1 MKYTFLSS
9 LVALLSLLSG
19 SVSAQNHRII
29 GTVVDSVAQSP
40 VVGAY
45 VSVEV
50 PGKSDKPVYT
60 TTNLDGKF
68 EFAGLTPQKYLLKVT
83 YLSYRD
89 KQRTVEVKESVTD
102 LGTLILTEAAQDLKE
117 VKVVGQIQQSQMK
130 GDTTQFNAAAF
141 KTNPDANVEDLI
153 QKMPGI
159 AVVNGEVQAQ
169 GEKVQRVLVDGKQ
182 FFGDDATLAL
192 KNLPA
197 EIVDKIEVFDR
208 QSDQAQLTGFDD
220 GNAQKTINIVTRAD
234 RNAGKF
240 GKAFAGYGTDDR
252 YMAGGNLNIFGK
264 QKRISILGLSNN
276 INQQNFASQD
286 LAGALGSSGGGGGRG
301 GRGGGGGGGAGNF
314 LVGQQSGITN
324 TSAFGLNYTDKWG
337 EKLEVTGSYFFN
349 RSANANQ
356 QSTNRE
362 TFLGNGS
369 QFYKEQNNYANTNLN
384 HRVNFRFEYTLDKSN
399 TIIFSPSVNWQDNQ
413 ATTLRLGATTLSE
426 GTLLNQT
433 NNDKFTHS
441 NALSSNNSLLWRHKF
456 AKAGRTFSVNLS
468 GNVNNRSSDGS
479 LYALNQYYTSTRSP
493 SDTIDQIS
501 NSRSDN
507 VRLSA
512 NANYTEPLSKMVQ
525 LQLNYNVTLSNSD
538 SKSETNHFTDS
549 ERGYSRLDTL
559 LSNTFDNKYLTHRA
573 GVSLRGNKK
582 KVMGSVGLDFQSAG
596 LYSQQ
601 LFPRKN
607 EVDQTF
613 TNLLPNAFFMFRPTQ
628 SKNLRLFYRT
638 STNEP
643 SITQL
648 QNVVNNSNPLF
659 LTAGNPNLKQEYAH
673 QASLRYSASDTKLGR
688 NFFIYGSANYTG
700 NSITNS
706 TFVAQRPTLL
716 PNGILLEQGAQL
728 TSPVNL
734 DGNWS
739 LRTFANYGSPIKG
752 IKTNLN
758 LNTGVNYRRLPG
770 LINDQAN
777 ISNNYAFSQGIVLS
791 SNISTKLD
799 FTLAFNGNYNI
810 VRNSLQPKLDNNY
823 FSQQTS
829 ARLNWIFGK
838 GFVLQTDVT
847 NQSYRGLGA
856 GFNQNFTLWNASL
869 GKKFLKDNKGEL
881 KLTVFDILAQN
892 NSISRNVTETYLED
906 VTSRVLTQYGMLT
919 FTYTLRNFGKAPAPA
934 QDRPREWGG
943 ERGSGGGGYRGEG
956 GGGGRPF

>member
-1 MKYTFLSS
+1 MKNILLSS
-9 LVALLSLLSG
+9 LAALLGLLSG
-19 SVSAQNHRII
+19 AVSAQSHRIT
-29 GTVVDSVAQSP
+29 GAVVDSVAQNP

-45 VSVEV
+45 VSVEAV
-50 PGKSDKPVYT
+50 GKSEKPVYT

-68 EFAGLTPQKYLLKVT
+68 EFSGLSPQKYLLKVT
-83 YLSYRD
+83 YLSYRE
-89 KQRTVEVKESVTD
+89 KQKTVDVKEPVTD
-102 LGTLILTEAAQDLKE
+102 LGTLVLTEAAQDLKE
-117 VKVVGQIQQSQMK
+117 VKVVGQSRQSQMK

-159 AVVNGEVQAQ
+159 AIVNGEVQAQ

-240 GKAFAGYGTDDR
+240 GKAFAGYGTGDR

-264 QKRISILGLSNN
+264 EKRISVIGLSNN

-286 LAGALGSSGGGGGRG
+286 LAGVLGSSGGGRG
-301 GRGGGGGGGAGNF
+301 GRGGGGGNSGNF

-349 RSANANQ
+349 RSANANRQ
-356 QSTNRE
+356 ATSRE

-369 QFYKEQNNYANTNLN
+369 QFYKEKNDYANTNQN
-384 HRVNFRFEYTLDKSN
+384 HRINFRFEYTLDKNN

-433 NNDKFTHS
+433 NNDKYTHS

-456 AKAGRTFSVNLS
+456 KKAGRTFSVNLS
-468 GNVNNRSSDGS
+468 GNVNNRSNDGS
-479 LYALNQYYTSTRSP
+479 LYALNQYYTSTRNP
-493 SDTIDQIS
+493 GDTIDQIS
-501 NSRSDN
+501 NSHSGN
-507 VRLSA
+507 VRMSA
-512 NANYTEPLSKMVQ
+512 NANYTEPLSKLVQ
-525 LQLNYNVTLSNSD
+525 LQLNYNVSLSNSD
-538 SKSETNHFTDS
+538 SKSETHHFTDS

-559 LSNTFDNKYLTHRA
+559 LSNTFDNQYLTHRA

-582 KVMGSVGLDFQSAG
+582 KVMGSVGLDFQRAG

-601 LFPRKN
+601 LFPRRN

-613 TNLLPNAFFMFRPTQ
+613 TNLLPNAFFMFRPGA

-643 SITQL
+643 SINQL

-673 QASLRYSASDTKLGR
+673 RASLRYSASDSRLGR
-688 NFFIYGSANYTG
+688 NFFIYGSASYTA

-706 TFVAQRPTLL
+706 TFIAQRPTTL
-716 PNGILLEQGAQL
+716 PNGIRLEQGAQL

-739 LRTFANYGSPIKG
+739 VRTFANYGSPIKV

-758 LNTGVNYRRLPG
+758 LNTGVNYSRLPG
-770 LINDQAN
+770 LINQQAN
-777 ISNNYAFSQGIVLS
+777 ISNNYAISQGIVLS
-791 SNISTKLD
+791 SNISTRLD
-799 FTLAFNGNYNI
+799 FTVSFNGNYNI

-838 GFVLQTDVT
+838 GFVLQTDIT

-881 KLTVFDILAQN
+881 RLTVFDILAQN
-892 NSISRNVTETYLED
+892 NSINRNITETYVED
-906 VTSRVLTQYGMLT
+906 VTSRVLTQYAMLT
-919 FTYTLRNFGKAPAPA
+919 FTYTLRNFGKAPAPETE
-934 QDRPREWGG
+934 RRREWDG
-943 ERGSGGGGYRGEG
+943 ERGDRESRGGSRSEG
-956 GGGGRPF
+956 RGRPFE